1 MAYAGRGPNMISMR
15 KITHATPQKRAKPK
29 KQVAAK
35 PTVIV
40 TAKSREQIDKNR
52 RIALL
57 RERGY

>member
-1 MAYAGRGPNMISMR
+1 MISMR